1 MHQVDPDAGWRS
13 ENVEHLVFPFC
24 WRGVPWIVLW
34 PLCHSLSSRPA
45 GLSDSNGPPAALM
58 SVNPASEVEVRGL
71 AWHPL
76 GPLKVAPVPATRNI
90 LLSARGCV
98 IPGRDRLK
106 PGGPAGA
113 LVEAVDGAE
122 RREGGMPSVGTI
134 YQLCSP
140 PGLRRSPSSE

>member
-1 MHQVDPDAGWRS
+1 
-13 ENVEHLVFPFC
+13 
-24 WRGVPWIVLW
+24 
-34 PLCHSLSSRPA
+34 
-45 GLSDSNGPPAALM
+45 M

-71 AWHPL
+71 AWHRVGPIVPRHRGNPVIFLNVTHRRLRFVRGQWFATPEQVCFCVSAPAL

-134 YQLCSP
+134 Y
-140 PGLRRSPSSE
+140 